1 MFIYCYDDCAGT
13 PVASPTPAASLTAAN
28 RLQVNAVGITLAV
41 RQSTNF
47 NVPYTTL
54 INRVRLPNVDYN
66 PLPSPSP

>member
-1 MFIYCYDDCAGT
+1 M
-13 PVASPTPAASLTAAN
+13 PLSAAN
-28 RLQVNAVGITLAV
+28 RLQVNAVGVTLSV

-47 NVPYTTL
+47 HVPYTTL

>member
-1 MFIYCYDDCAGT
+1 MI
-13 PVASPTPAASLTAAN
+13 PLSAAN
-28 RLQVNAVGITLAV
+28 RLQVNAVGITLSV

-66 PLPSPSP
+66 PLPSPTP

>member
-1 MFIYCYDDCAGT
+1 M
-13 PVASPTPAASLTAAN
+13 
-28 RLQVNAVGITLAV
+28 NAVGITLAV
-41 RQSTNF
+41 KQSSTP